1 MTIIIDGADKP
12 ATRTSLGLAI
22 GTDVLAP
29 NGSAASLTNIP
40 AAAISGVIPSANLG
54 SGTADAT
61 TFLRGDG
68 SYAAAGG
75 GGFTK
80 ISSGSLSNQVLTVT
94 GITGDTKIILNCTA
108 NFTGSAL
115 IALLSSDGGSSF
127 ANSNG
132 DYVWARQQ
140 IKLTSTAYNGAVS
153 SSGAVTSSRI
163 VQGDVGN
170 YAEFDIMVPQ
180 VSTERTG
187 CYLKYASSLNSL
199 TLARSGEVIGLRSTA
214 QVDNAVQISSA
225 GAGLTGNFLVLKIT

>member
-1 MTIIIDGADKP
+1 MTITLDASDK
-12 ATRTSLGLAI
+12 AASRASLGANDASNLTT
-22 GTDVLAP
+22 GTVAT
-29 NGSAASLTNIP
+29 AR
-40 AAAISGVIPSANLG
+40 LG
-54 SGTADAT
+54 SGTASSS

-68 SYAAAGG
+68 SWATAGG
-75 GGFTK
+75 AFTK

-94 GITGDTKIILNCTA
+94 GLTGDTKIILNCTG

-140 IKLTSTAYNGAVS
+140 IKLTSSSYNGGVS
-153 SSGAVTSSRI
+153 LSGQVTSSRI

-187 CYLKYASSLNSL
+187 CYLKYATTLNST
-199 TLARSGEVIGLRSTA
+199 TLARSGEVIGIRNTA
-214 QVDNAVQISSA
+214 QVDNAIQISSA
-225 GAGLTGNFLVLKIT
+225 GAGLTGNFVVMKIT

>member
-1 MTIIIDGADKP
+1 MTITLDASDK
-12 ATRTSLGLAI
+12 AASRASLGANDASNLTT
-22 GTDVLAP
+22 GTVAT
-29 NGSAASLTNIP
+29 AR
-40 AAAISGVIPSANLG
+40 LG
-54 SGTADAT
+54 SGTASSS

-68 SYAAAGG
+68 SWATAGG
-75 GGFTK
+75 AFTK

-94 GITGDTKIILNCTA
+94 GLAGDTKIILNCTG

-140 IKLTSTAYNGAVS
+140 IKLTSSSYNGGVS
-153 SSGAVTSSRI
+153 LSGQVTSSRI

-187 CYLKYASSLNSL
+187 CYLKYATTLNST
-199 TLARSGEVIGLRSTA
+199 TLARSGEVIGIRNTA
-214 QVDNAVQISSA
+214 QVDNAIQISSA
-225 GAGLTGNFLVLKIT
+225 GAGLTGNFVVMKIT

>member
-1 MTIIIDGADKP
+1 MTITLDASDK
-12 ATRTSLGLAI
+12 AASRASLGANDASNLTT
-22 GTDVLAP
+22 GTVAT
-29 NGSAASLTNIP
+29 AR
-40 AAAISGVIPSANLG
+40 LG
-54 SGTADAT
+54 SGTASSS

-68 SYAAAGG
+68 SWATAGG
-75 GGFTK
+75 AFTK

-94 GITGDTKIILNCTA
+94 GLTGDTKIILNCTG

-140 IKLTSTAYNGAVS
+140 IKLTSSSYNAGVS
-153 SSGAVTSSRI
+153 LSGQVTSSRI

-187 CYLKYASSLNSL
+187 CYLKYATTLNST
-199 TLARSGEVIGLRSTA
+199 TLARSGEVIGIRNTA
-214 QVDNAVQISSA
+214 QVDNAIQISSA
-225 GAGLTGNFLVLKIT
+225 GAGLTGNFVVMKIT

>member
-1 MTIIIDGADKP
+1 MPITLDSDDLA
-12 ATRTSLGLAI
+12 ATRTSLGL
-22 GTDVLAP
+22 GTAATVNTGTTNATIPLLNA
-29 NGSAASLTNIP
+29 NGRLDAAR
-40 AAAISGVIPSANLG
+40 LG

-68 SYAAAGG
+68 SFAAAGG
-75 GGFTK
+75 AFTK

-94 GITGDTKIILNCTA
+94 GITGDTKIILNCTG